1 MERPQNKHLRP
12 WKPGQSG
19 NPKGKP
25 KRSLTTLLREAG
37 EKGEVLGERLPEGM
51 TVAEAFAQ
59 AAWGHA
65 IKGNPSFA
73 SQILDRLE
81 GKVPSVVQVQHE
93 AIIEVEF
100 GTPPSHQVPPADDDG
115 TPDGVLDE
123 SG

>member
-1 MERPQNKHLRP
+1 M
-12 WKPGQSG
+12 
-19 NPKGKP
+19 
-25 KRSLTTLLREAG
+25 
-37 EKGEVLGERLPEGM
+37 PEGQDVGE
-51 TVAEAFAQ
+51 TFAD
-59 AAWGHA
+59 ACFAWA

-100 GTPPSHQVPPADDDG
+100 GNPPSHQVPPTDHDG
-115 TPDGVLDE
+115 AADGVLDE